1 MVNFIT
7 PPGGHFHQSNLFQ
20 GVQSVFSDSGQ
31 YAAILRAKYTS
42 CEGRIR
48 HVLAAVMVNSTTPP
62 VDHTHPSN
70 LIQDVQSVFSCKG
83 RMQRFWG
90 QNASVLRAE
99 CNRFKAA
106 VLVYSTTQP
115 GRRPH

>member
-1 MVNFIT
+1 MVKDRT
-7 PPGGHFHQSNLFQ
+7 RPGEGLRESN
-20 GVQSVFSDSGQ
+20 GVEGVRSGFSESGQ

-83 RMQRFWG
+83 RMQRF
-90 QNASVLRAE
+90 
-99 CNRFKAA
+99 
-106 VLVYSTTQP
+106 
-115 GRRPH
+115 